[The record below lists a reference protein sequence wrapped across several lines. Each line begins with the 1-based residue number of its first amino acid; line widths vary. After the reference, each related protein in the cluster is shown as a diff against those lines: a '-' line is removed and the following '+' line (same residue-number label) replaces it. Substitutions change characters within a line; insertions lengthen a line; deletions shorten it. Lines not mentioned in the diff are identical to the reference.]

1 MGPAFVLLFWLIL
14 AGIFALFW
22 AASLVIFIVGLVK
35 KKKWLKW
42 LGFAPLAGLTLL
54 ALLVGSVFGVGVMRA
69 ISPKYVFTD
78 TFGEKPG
85 SDITNIK
92 SKVWSFADTAD
103 VHLQFQTSS
112 ETFQRLLPKELKR
125 VAFEEF
131 LAKASDYNHAWPD
144 WWQPINGST
153 TEIYWLNTSLGEK
166 GRKFSTERILMT
178 YDQKMRLAQ
187 YCYLG
192 ID

>member
-1 MGPAFVLLFWLIL
+1 
-14 AGIFALFW
+14 
-22 AASLVIFIVGLVK
+22 
-35 KKKWLKW
+35 
-42 LGFAPLAGLTLL
+42 
-54 ALLVGSVFGVGVMRA
+54 MRA

-78 TFGEKPG
+78 TLGEKPG

-92 SKVWSFADTAD
+92 SKVWSFSDTAD
-103 VHLQFQTSS
+103 VHLQFQTSP

-131 LAKASDYNHAWPD
+131 LAKPSDYNHDWPD

-153 TEIYWLNTSLGEK
+153 TEIYWLNAGFGEK
-166 GRKFSTERILMT
+166 GRKFSAERILMT

-187 YCYLG
+187 YYYRG